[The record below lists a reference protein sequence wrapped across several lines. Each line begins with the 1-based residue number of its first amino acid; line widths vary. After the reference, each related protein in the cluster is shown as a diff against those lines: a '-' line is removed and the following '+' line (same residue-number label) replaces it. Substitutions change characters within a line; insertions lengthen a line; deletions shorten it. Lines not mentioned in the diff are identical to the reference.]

1 MNKVTSIAVPW
12 QIWQKISIETKKK
25 TLVFFHENAYCAAA
39 QKTSYFDKLKHFR
52 KNFSTPTWRAKT
64 FFHLNNDLDV
74 ITPMWSWT
82 GWKAVAYDMIICTY
96 ECTSPRSLTFNL
108 SCQSLFLTSSLLN
121 VLSVQFQRVRLT
133 CQKFL
138 IKMDLLLKFTS
149 TLPSC
154 SNRYA
159 WRHS

>member
-1 MNKVTSIAVPW
+1 MGPC
-12 QIWQKISIETKKK
+12 QIWQNFSIWTEQK
-25 TLVFFHENAYCAAA
+25 LMVFFQAKAYCAAA
-39 QKTSYFDKLKHFR
+39 VQKTSYFDKLKQVR

-64 FFHLNNDLDV
+64 LFHLNNDLDV
-74 ITPMWSWT
+74 ITPMWT

-96 ECTSPRSLTFNL
+96 ECTSLRSLTFNL

-149 TLPSC
+149 TLPSY

-159 WRHS
+159 WRHP